1 MMTYQLTKHAE
12 ERVQQRAIPVVILN
26 LAIEFAEEMT
36 AADHAKCLYFSQRS
50 CRRMRAA
57 GVCRK
62 AIELIEKK
70 KNLRIIVAG
79 GTVITAMYAHQ
90 NNRRIRR
97 NA

>member
-1 MMTYQLTKHAE
+1 MTYQLTKHAE
-12 ERVQQRAIPVVILN
+12 ERVQQRAIPATILD
-26 LAIEFAEEMT
+26 LAIDFAEEIA

-50 CRRMRAA
+50 YRRMRAA

-62 AIELIEKK
+62 VIELIEKK

-79 GTVITAMYAHQ
+79 NTVITAMYAHS

-97 NA
+97 NG

>member
-1 MMTYQLTKHAE
+1 MKYQLTKHAA
-12 ERVQQRAIPVVILN
+12 ERVQQRAIPATILD
-26 LAIEFAEEMT
+26 LAIDFAEET
-36 AADHAKCLYFSQRS
+36 AAAADAKCLYFSQRS

-57 GVCRK
+57 GVCLK
-62 AIELIEKK
+62 AIEMIEKK